1 MSISFSRRALLAM
14 LGAAALAPAYGQDPY
29 PNKPVTIVVPF
40 AVGGSTDLVA
50 RLIGDQ
56 LGAALGQPA
65 IVTNRTGGGG
75 VVGWSNVAR
84 AQPDGYTML
93 TTEMSFAIA
102 PGLVSNL
109 PFDAKK
115 DFTHITTAVQVP
127 HVLVVNPKVPAKTVQ
142 ELIAL
147 AKEKPGRLFYGSGGN
162 GTNTH
167 LAAELFKDSAGN
179 LDIVHVPYK
188 GAGAVLADL
197 MGGQVQ
203 MLITSLPTALP
214 HIQSGKLRALMIAS
228 DKRSPALPD
237 VPSAPEVG
245 LPRMDIKFW
254 IGFAAPAGTP
264 KAAIDKL
271 NQSIIATLR
280 LPASQKRLEQ
290 MGLET
295 IGNTPAEATHLVDQ
309 EMSRWADVVKQRG
322 IKVD

>member
-1 MSISFSRRALLAM
+1 MKISLTRRALLAM
-14 LGAAALAPAYGQDPY
+14 LGAVALAPAYAEDPY

-56 LGAALGQPA
+56 LGQALGQPA

-84 AQPDGYTML
+84 AEPDGYTVL

-102 PGLVSNL
+102 PGLLSTL

-127 HVLVVNPKVPAKTVQ
+127 HVLVVNPNVPAKTVQ

-147 AKEKPGRLFYGSGGN
+147 AKKKPGELFYGSGGN

-167 LAAELFKDSAGN
+167 LAAELFKDSTGN

-214 HIQSGKLRALMIAS
+214 HIKSGKLRALMVAS
-228 DKRSPALPD
+228 DQRSPALPD

-245 LPRMDIKFW
+245 LPKMDIKFW

-264 KAAIDKL
+264 QAAIDKL

-280 LPASQKRLEQ
+280 TPASQKRLEQ

-295 IGNTPAEATHLVDQ
+295 IGNTPAEATRLVDQ
-309 EMSRWADVVKQRG
+309 EMDRWAGIVKQRG

>member
-1 MSISFSRRALLAM
+1 MNIRLSRRSMLAL
-14 LGAAALAPAYGQDPY
+14 LGAAALAPAYGQQPY
-29 PNKPVTIVVPF
+29 PSKPVTIVVPF

-56 LGAALGQPA
+56 LGNALGQPA

-84 AQPDGYTML
+84 AEPDGYTVL

-102 PGLVSNL
+102 PGLLSNL
-109 PFDAKK
+109 PFNAKK

-127 HVLVVNPKVPAKTVQ
+127 HVLVVNPGVPAKTVQ

-147 AKEKPGRLFYGSGGN
+147 AKKKPGELFYGSGGN

-167 LAAELFKDSAGN
+167 LAAELFKDAAGN

-214 HIQSGKLRALMIAS
+214 HIKSGKLRALMVAS

-237 VPSAPEVG
+237 VPSAPEAG

-264 KAAIDKL
+264 QAAIDKL

-280 LPASQKRLEQ
+280 LPASQQRLEQ

-295 IGNTPAEATHLVDQ
+295 IGNTPAEATRLVEQ
-309 EMSRWADVVKQRG
+309 EMSRWAEVIKQRG

>member
-1 MSISFSRRALLAM
+1 MNIRLSRRSMLAL
-14 LGAAALAPAYGQDPY
+14 LGAAALAPAYGQQPY
-29 PNKPVTIVVPF
+29 PSKPVTIVVPF

-56 LGAALGQPA
+56 LGNALGQPA

-84 AQPDGYTML
+84 AEPDGYTVL

-102 PGLVSNL
+102 PGLLSNL
-109 PFDAKK
+109 PFNAKK

-127 HVLVVNPKVPAKTVQ
+127 HVLVVNPGVPAKTVQ

-147 AKEKPGRLFYGSGGN
+147 AKKKPGELFYGSGGN

-167 LAAELFKDSAGN
+167 LAAELFKDAAGN

-214 HIQSGKLRALMIAS
+214 HIKSGKLRALMVAS

-237 VPSAPEVG
+237 VPSAPEAG

-264 KAAIDKL
+264 QAAIDKL

-280 LPASQKRLEQ
+280 LPASQQRLEQ

-295 IGNTPAEATHLVDQ
+295 IGNTPAEATRLVEQ
-309 EMSRWADVVKQRG
+309 EMGRWAKVIKQRG

>member
-1 MSISFSRRALLAM
+1 MTIRLSRRSMLAL
-14 LGAAALAPAYGQDPY
+14 LGAAALAPAHGQQSY

-40 AVGGSTDLVA
+40 SVGGSTDLVA

-56 LGAALGQPA
+56 LGEALGQPA

-84 AQPDGYTML
+84 AEPDGYTVL

-102 PGLVSNL
+102 PGLLSNL

-115 DFTHITTAVQVP
+115 GFTHITTAVQVP
-127 HVLVVNPKVPAKTVQ
+127 HVLVVNPNVPAKTVQ

-147 AKEKPGRLFYGSGGN
+147 AKQKPGELFYGSGGN

-167 LAAELFKDSAGN
+167 LAAELFKDAAGD

-214 HIQSGKLRALMIAS
+214 HIQSGKLRALMMAS

-264 KAAIDKL
+264 QAAIDKL

-280 LPASQKRLEQ
+280 LPASQQRLEQ
-290 MGLET
+290 MGMET
-295 IGNTPAEATHLVDQ
+295 IGNTPAEAARLVQQ
-309 EMSRWADVVKQRG
+309 EMDRWAEVIKQRG

>member
-1 MSISFSRRALLAM
+1 MTISTTRRALIALMTAAVVAP
-14 LGAAALAPAYGQDPY
+14 AAAQTSY

-40 AVGGSTDLVA
+40 SVGGSTDLVA

-56 LGAALGQPA
+56 LGNALGQPA

-75 VVGWSNVAR
+75 IVGWSNVAR
-84 AQPDGYTML
+84 AQPDGYTVL

-102 PGLVSNL
+102 PGLVPKL

-115 DFTHITTAVQVP
+115 DFSHITTAVQVP
-127 HVLVVNPKVPAKTVQ
+127 HVLVVNPDVPAKTVQ
-142 ELIAL
+142 ELIDL
-147 AKEKPGRLFYGSGGN
+147 AKQKPGGLFYGSGGN

-167 LAAELFKDSAGN
+167 LAAELFKDAAGN

-214 HIQSGKLRALMIAS
+214 HIQSGKLRALMIAG
-228 DKRSPALPD
+228 DKRSAALPD

-264 KAAIDKL
+264 QDAIQKL
-271 NQSIIATLR
+271 NEAITATLR
-280 LPASQKRLEQ
+280 LPATQERVGQ
-290 MGLET
+290 MGLES
-295 IGNTPAEATHLVDQ
+295 IGNTPAEATALVDA
-309 EMSRWADVVKQRG
+309 EMARWADVVKQRG